1 MNFLSKETLRSAA
14 NYSDIVSNLLSKEYL
29 AKLKELRD
37 FVRKRKTTL
46 KGFVSLAAFKGFLE
60 EALNFLESDQQEEKL
75 NILFD
80 RNYKIFEKSLLDQFM
95 FEVNYQMYQTRVLD
109 FSLVKFESNRIFF
122 YNLLTSTYF
131 IDCIDNTEVLFSD
144 TDSMMEKSQEI
155 LCNLLPFYVRK
166 IERMFPDKLT
176 VLTRRLL
183 KIFHQEANLRN
194 QSFLEREQKYLQ
206 EAKVSLN
213 LETFFGVNKSNN
225 LLDFFN
231 QLDLDILDFLDGGYR
246 HKNKKFVNDFQPKK
260 ITLKENTK
268 LDTSKPSNLLKK
280 RILLSQIDQFKSIQ
294 FSEFGMIGSGVSSAD
309 FLDSVTVPKTESNKV
324 EDLIIQH
331 IELDTE
337 LALRANTKKLLLTF
351 YKKLRRVMKREFQ
364 TFEDNMKSY
373 FEDTIEG
380 MCDKHVVLR
389 EKLKKVLTLAELQQK
404 EIAFYTKENKYMKKE
419 LRQLRKK
426 DVQTT
431 TKLMEACN
439 KNFLLK
445 KRSKDFQLINQ
456 RLEERLIKQ
465 TKVNE
470 SLQNQQKVFRKKSL
484 QKFTKAIDK
493 QNKQFDK
500 LDKNL
505 QDQLAQLLNRISQKD
520 RSLDSLIKQVHQTN
534 ESIREKYEQDKK
546 ENGQII
552 QNIQSSFE
560 TITSKTVEA
569 FNVQT
574 RDFEENFRTNYND
587 RTELKSRVV
596 ELESRVVELENEI
609 SLLQKDKQRELDNI
623 REIYELKLS
632 KLESTLYDD
641 AK

>member
-14 NYSDIVSNLLSKEYL
+14 NYSDIVSNLLSKDYL

-225 LLDFFN
+225 LLDFFD

-560 TITSKTVEA
+560 TITNKTVEA

-596 ELESRVVELENEI
+596 ELESRIVELENEI

>member
-14 NYSDIVSNLLSKEYL
+14 NYSDIVSNLLSKDYL

-109 FSLVKFESNRIFF
+109 FSLVKFESNGIFF

-225 LLDFFN
+225 LLDFFD

-560 TITSKTVEA
+560 TITNKTVEA

-596 ELESRVVELENEI
+596 ELESRIVELENEI

>member
-1 MNFLSKETLRSAA
+1 MLPIPASKESMNFLSKETLRSAA
-14 NYSDIVSNLLSKEYL
+14 NYSEIVSNLLSKDYL

-183 KIFHQEANLRN
+183 KIFYQEANLRN
-194 QSFLEREQKYLQ
+194 QSFLEKEQKYLQ
-206 EAKVSLN
+206 EAKVSMN

-225 LLDFFN
+225 LLDFFD

-246 HKNKKFVNDFQPKK
+246 HKNKKFVNHFQPKQIK
-260 ITLKENTK
+260 QKENRN
-268 LDTSKPSNLLKK
+268 LDTSKQSNFLKK

-294 FSEFGMIGSGVSSAD
+294 FSEFGMISSGVSSAD
-309 FLDSVTVPKTESNKV
+309 LLDSVTVPKTESNKV

-337 LALRANTKKLLLTF
+337 LALRANTKKMLLTF

-364 TFEDNMKSY
+364 TFEDNMKS
-373 FEDTIEG
+373 F
-380 MCDKHVVLR
+380 
-389 EKLKKVLTLAELQQK
+389 
-404 EIAFYTKENKYMKKE
+404 
-419 LRQLRKK
+419 
-426 DVQTT
+426 
-431 TKLMEACN
+431 
-439 KNFLLK
+439 
-445 KRSKDFQLINQ
+445 SK
-456 RLEERLIKQ
+456 
-465 TKVNE
+465 
-470 SLQNQQKVFRKKSL
+470 
-484 QKFTKAIDK
+484 
-493 QNKQFDK
+493 
-500 LDKNL
+500 
-505 QDQLAQLLNRISQKD
+505 
-520 RSLDSLIKQVHQTN
+520 
-534 ESIREKYEQDKK
+534 
-546 ENGQII
+546 II
-552 QNIQSSFE
+552 QSNSDWLFITQSG
-560 TITSKTVEA
+560 V
-569 FNVQT
+569 
-574 RDFEENFRTNYND
+574 
-587 RTELKSRVV
+587 LKGDW
-596 ELESRVVELENEI
+596 LI
-609 SLLQKDKQRELDNI
+609 
-623 REIYELKLS
+623 
-632 KLESTLYDD
+632 
-641 AK
+641 